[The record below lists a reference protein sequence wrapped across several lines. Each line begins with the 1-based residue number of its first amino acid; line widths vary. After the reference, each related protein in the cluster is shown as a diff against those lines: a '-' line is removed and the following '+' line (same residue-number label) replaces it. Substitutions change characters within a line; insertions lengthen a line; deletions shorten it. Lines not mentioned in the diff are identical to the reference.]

1 MQRPFAQR
9 LLSLLPYLLT
19 LALGL
24 TTILSRPALPIDET
38 RYLTVAWEMHH
49 SGNYLV
55 PHLNGETYAH
65 KPPLLF
71 WLINL
76 AWSVTG
82 VQDWSARMVGPLMAL
97 VSIWLTS
104 RLARKLFPVQP
115 LVSDIAPLVH
125 ASLMLWM
132 LFSPTT
138 MFDATQTVFIQLTL
152 LGLWRIKQSDR
163 WWDFL
168 ACGIPLGLA
177 ILAKGPV
184 VFVHTLPVA
193 FAAFYWA
200 NGQPFKRYAAR
211 VAMSLATCAL
221 VALSWALPAAYSG
234 GEAYGNELLWGQTA
248 GRMVQSFAHQQP
260 FWFYLPLLPLCLLP
274 WACYSGFWRV
284 LASGFRSRQ
293 PSANSQTKIA
303 DQEQNSQLESKLSSQ
318 GLRFAMC
325 AALGSLFCLSL
336 VSGKQAYYL
345 IPAMPMAAICLSWM
359 IGRCTEQVT
368 RTQTW
373 FMAIGT
379 WICGLTPIILSRLS
393 HENIQRLGHSFTW
406 WAIAGFLVCGIA
418 LVVRKQQPL
427 LASVRLQAT
436 CAVAVI
442 CFLLSG
448 LSSGLWNQFDM
459 QPLGVA
465 IKQLADEQVPV
476 AWFGDYHGQ
485 LGFAGRM
492 LTPLEEVET
501 REELDQWLADHP
513 TGRVIVRSDKKAHAD
528 EHAVAAYPGS
538 YVESQFLV
546 QRGLNQA
553 TLSVVTRSSERIA
566 TGPKTSLSN

>member
-1 MQRPFAQR
+1 MSPAFTQR
-9 LLSLLPYLLT
+9 LLSFLPYALT

-49 SGNYLV
+49 SSNYLV

-76 AWSVTG
+76 VWAVTG

-97 VSIWLTS
+97 LSVWLTS
-104 RLARKLFPVQP
+104 RIARKLSPAQP
-115 LVSDIAPLVH
+115 LVSDIAPLIH

-152 LGLWRIKQSDR
+152 LGIWRIQQEKR

-168 ACGIPLGLA
+168 ACGVPLGLA

-193 FAAFYWA
+193 FAAYFWA
-200 NGQPFKRYAAR
+200 GDQPLKRFSGR
-211 VAMSLATCAL
+211 VALSVATAAV
-221 VALSWALPAAYSG
+221 VALSWALPAAYFG

-248 GRMVQSFAHQQP
+248 GRMVKSFAHQQP
-260 FWFYLPLLPLCLLP
+260 FWFYLPVLPICLMP
-274 WACYSGFWRV
+274 WAFYGGFWRV
-284 LASGFRSRQ
+284 LAAKLQGTKHAALVTTDPSTTSDRYSSDATPQGFR
-293 PSANSQTKIA
+293 
-303 DQEQNSQLESKLSSQ
+303 
-318 GLRFAMC
+318 FAIS
-325 AALGSLFCLSL
+325 AALGSLICLSL

-345 IPAMPMAAICLSWM
+345 IPAMPMTAICLAWM
-359 IGRCTEQVT
+359 ISRCTEQVT
-368 RTQTW
+368 RAQTW
-373 FMAIGT
+373 FMGIGT
-379 WICGLTPIILSRLS
+379 VLVGLTPIILRQLS
-393 HENIQRLGHSFTW
+393 HENVQRLGQSFSA
-406 WAIAGFLVCGIA
+406 WAIAGFVVCGIA
-418 LVVRKQQPL
+418 LVLRKQQSL
-427 LASVRLQAT
+427 LSSVRVQAT
-436 CAVAVI
+436 CSVLFI
-442 CFLLSG
+442 CLLLSG
-448 LSSGLWNQFDM
+448 LSHGLWNQFDM
-459 QPLGVA
+459 RPLGVA
-465 IKQLADEQVPV
+465 IKQLADEQVPI

-492 LTPLEEVET
+492 TTPLFEVVS
-501 REELDQWLADHP
+501 REELDKWLVEHP
-513 TGRVIVRSDKKAHAD
+513 DGHVIVRSDKKAHPS

-538 YVESQFLV
+538 HVESQFSV
-546 QRGLNQA
+546 QRGLNVS
-553 TLSVVTRSSERIA
+553 TMSVITRSNDRIA
-566 TGPKTSLSN
+566 EGPKASVSN